1 MRSSLLAEL
10 PDSESLVEAIH
21 RLSGRHLALEAFT
34 PFPEEEV
41 EEALGLRRS
50 RSGFLMF
57 VCGALGAG
65 GAYLLMWLINV
76 VWYPANVGDRPDHY
90 PLIFTPI
97 TFEMGVLLASFG
109 GFFGLLA
116 LARLLRPWY
125 PQAEI
130 PEFVSATRDRF
141 WLQATGEIDEQAA
154 AQLAEELR
162 ELGAGDVVL
171 IGGGG
176 R

>member
-10 PDSESLVEAIH
+10 PDSESLIEAIH
-21 RLSGRHLALEAFT
+21 RLSGRHLSLEAFT
-34 PFPEEEV
+34 PFPDEEV
-41 EEALGLRRS
+41 EEALGRRRS
-50 RSGFLMF
+50 RAGFLMF
-57 VCGALGAG
+57 VCGVLGAG
-65 GAYLLMWLINV
+65 GAYFLMWLINV
-76 VWYPANVGDRPDHY
+76 VWYPANVGDRPNHY

-125 PQAEI
+125 PQAEV

-141 WLQATGEIDEQAA
+141 WLQASGELDDESAG
-154 AQLAEELR
+154 QLAEVLR
-162 ELGAGDVVL
+162 EIGASEVVL
-171 IGGGG
+171 IDGG
-176 R
+176 RR